1 MLLCIDKR
9 INEIL
14 DSYVNIEIERLTT
27 NIVNL
32 TVNEIMS
39 EMKYNN
45 FLFFSKD
52 AENKLENIS
61 YNTELINTFTDKV
74 ALKVYDELLDL
85 EIGDIDGLEVADKFK
100 KGKFKNIENGL
111 ICDVSLGSIKN
122 STLFANIGPTIPI
135 KLTFIGQVSTNLDVK
150 VREYGINN
158 LMVEVYLIVNVKE
171 QASMPLTSK
180 KKEIV
185 VRVPLSIEIIK
196 GEIPKYYSGSF
207 G

>member
-74 ALKVYDELLDL
+74 ALKVYDELLNL